1 MKIIR
6 PGPDPRYTERLQ
18 VRVARE
24 QWRKLQALSIA
35 LDVPISAVVR
45 QAIDDSFARVE
56 GELDDQEAQ

>member
-1 MKIIR
+1 MKVK
-6 PGPDPRYTERLQ
+6 PGPEPQYTERLQ
-18 VRVARE
+18 VRVAKD
-24 QWRKLQALSIA
+24 QWRKLQSLAYA